1 MCVCLCLEMAPR
13 VAPFRWQRNETG
25 QKLYY
30 KTLLIEYQSC
40 HFFYIENFLLGMV
53 YLVSMMVIL
62 NVWWR
67 NFWGYFLYLMFKVI
81 FPFGQSLVFV
91 CTVHSSIESEKTLSL
106 LSVNRLQAH
115 LMNIYLYIY
124 FTLNSYSCIFVYLY
138 ICTHFKRNVNV
149 LISLFQYYLFWLQ
162 LKALLVNLIYLHL
175 DEHFQVNRL
184 LIKYW
189 R

>member
-1 MCVCLCLEMAPR
+1 MYFWVGLGVGRLAGIVCLCLEMAPR

-149 LISLFQYYLFWLQ
+149 LISLSNIWATDSIDHLQ
-162 LKALLVNLIYLHL
+162 TS
-175 DEHFQVNRL
+175 
-184 LIKYW
+184 
-189 R
+189 